1 MPLNGIKIR
10 ELRIKKGLSQF
21 ELSLETNVSQKT
33 IQNIERG
40 RYDGMRNGQTVETLE
55 KLAYYFDVKFE
66 ELLCHGKMD
75 SIG

>member
-1 MPLNGIKIR
+1 MPLNGIKIK

-66 ELLCHGKMD
+66 ELLNHETQPK
-75 SIG
+75 